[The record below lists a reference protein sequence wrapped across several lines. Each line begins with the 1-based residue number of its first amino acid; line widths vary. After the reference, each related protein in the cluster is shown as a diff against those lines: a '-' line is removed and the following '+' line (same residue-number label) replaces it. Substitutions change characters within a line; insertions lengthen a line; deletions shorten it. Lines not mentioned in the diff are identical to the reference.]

1 MVIKQFAVI
10 ALFFI
15 ILIHSS
21 CTSNSDKSIEAGNTR
36 GDTLKEDSLVN
47 AEDKLHEIILNL
59 PEVKAKTNELR
70 KINPDTRLVTMIQGY
85 PEAQSPYYIV
95 EFAEMQEAHK
105 VNIYW
110 FYVHEKTFDIYLK
123 DLVSDEIIPIESYR
137 LKQKKS
143 DL

>member
-1 MVIKQFAVI
+1 MKQFA
-10 ALFFI
+10 ALALLLI
-15 ILIHSS
+15 ILISFSCNSVTEKSKESS
-21 CTSNSDKSIEAGNTR
+21 NPAGDLQSEN
-36 GDTLKEDSLVN
+36 DPFK

-70 KINPDTRLVTMIQGY
+70 KINPDIRLVTMIQGY

-95 EFAEMQEAHK
+95 EFAEMQETHK

-110 FYVHEKTFDIYLK
+110 FYVHEKTFDIYLN